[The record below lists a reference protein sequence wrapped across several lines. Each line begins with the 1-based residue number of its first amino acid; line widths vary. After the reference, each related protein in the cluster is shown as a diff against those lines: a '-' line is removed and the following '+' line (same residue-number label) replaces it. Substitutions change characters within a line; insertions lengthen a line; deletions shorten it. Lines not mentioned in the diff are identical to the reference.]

1 MIFLWS
7 IQYFGNP
14 DIPDKFTHFNHI
26 FQILAELD
34 PRWVDPYEVGAL
46 IALYDAKDVP
56 LAISILDLGLA
67 KNPDLWIFPLEAGH
81 YAQLLVK
88 DNDLA
93 RVYYKKA
100 MDIPGSPPI
109 VKRLYANAAF
119 KTLDYDTAWATWR
132 EVFETSADEAVRKIA
147 SNHLYNIKSTVDG
160 QAVRNAVFDFRTRA
174 GRNPSSLDELVRAG
188 LLREVPRDLDGR
200 DYVYDP
206 ADGNDDH
213 PGESME
219 ALILIGLF
227 GLCWGSFLNVV
238 IHRLP
243 RGLNLSRPP
252 SACPACGARIRPW
265 DNIPVLSYILL
276 GGRCRACRVR
286 VSPRYIFVELLTPA
300 LLVVDFLR
308 FGPGLPFFAAALLTS
323 ALIVLAFI
331 DYDHKLLPDAVVLP
345 TAALGLLYAL
355 VREDMS
361 FLAGACWARPSG
373 RGFCSSSSGSI
384 TWSGRKKGWAWAT

>member
-1 MIFLWS
+1 MTFGFASLAADMIFLWS

-14 DIPDKFTHFNHI
+14 DIPDKFKHFNHI

-81 YAQLLVK
+81 YAQLVVK

-132 EVFETSADEAVRKIA
+132 EVYETSADEAVRKIA

-206 ADGNDDH
+206 ATGTITTRVN
-213 PGESME
+213 
-219 ALILIGLF
+219 
-227 GLCWGSFLNVV
+227 
-238 IHRLP
+238 
-243 RGLNLSRPP
+243 
-252 SACPACGARIRPW
+252 PW
-265 DNIPVLSYILL
+265 K
-276 GGRCRACRVR
+276 R
-286 VSPRYIFVELLTPA
+286 
-300 LLVVDFLR
+300 
-308 FGPGLPFFAAALLTS
+308 
-323 ALIVLAFI
+323 
-331 DYDHKLLPDAVVLP
+331 
-345 TAALGLLYAL
+345 
-355 VREDMS
+355 
-361 FLAGACWARPSG
+361 
-373 RGFCSSSSGSI
+373 
-384 TWSGRKKGWAWAT
+384 